1 MFNHCFNREDLCQL
15 IVKRIGL
22 DTFIDKLV
30 AITKN
35 EHYSRAAQNPHLK
48 FKDPSEVLFDYEF
61 CRLFKSLEGIF
72 YTLFII
78 IFKKVLN
85 LYIKKACLCFYN
97 YQY

>member
-1 MFNHCFNREDLCQL
+1 MFNHYFNREDLCQL

-35 EHYSRAAQNPHLK
+35 ENYSRAAQNPHLK

-61 CRLFKSLEGIF
+61 CRLFKSLEG
-72 YTLFII
+72 
-78 IFKKVLN
+78 KKKFLSLSISKN
-85 LYIKKACLCFYN
+85 LLHL
-97 YQY
+97 